1 MSIIYN
7 KLKDFKPI
15 SIDQNLEIDDTQFQ
29 QLSHLI
35 TRIGK
40 SEQKTSQI
48 VELMKDALSE
58 QLESSKQLIDDVRQ
72 EKNEVKRDIKILE
85 RGLLEYF
92 NILDDLQKAA
102 KLISDKQFLDSINVA
117 IQAKEQISES
127 MGIQT
132 VPAEPGQKINI
143 KYHHK
148 VDTVSVQNKNQ
159 DQTVNKVVEN
169 GYRRG
174 DRLLRKASVIAN
186 KYEGHEHE

>member
-1 MSIIYN
+1 MIHK

-15 SIDQNLEIDDTQFQ
+15 SIDENLAIDDSQFQ
-29 QLSHLI
+29 QLSHLL

-48 VELMKDALSE
+48 VELLKDELSN

-72 EKNEVKRDIKILE
+72 EKNEIKRDIEILE

-92 NILDDLQKAA
+92 NILDSMQKAA
-102 KLISDKQFLDSINVA
+102 ESINDKQFLDSINVA

-132 VPAEPGQKINI
+132 VPAEPGQKIDI

-148 VDTVSVQNKNQ
+148 VETVSVQNKELNS
-159 DQTVNKVVEN
+159 TVNKVVKN

-174 DRLLRKASVIAN
+174 DRLLSKASVIAN
-186 KYEGHEHE
+186 KYEGSDHE

>member
-1 MSIIYN
+1 MIY
-7 KLKDFKPI
+7 KRLKDFRPI
-15 SIDQNLEIDDTQFQ
+15 SIDENLEIDDSQFQ
-29 QLSHLI
+29 QLSHLL

-48 VELMKDALSE
+48 VELMKDELSN
-58 QLESSKQLIDDVRQ
+58 QLESSKQLVDDVRQ

-92 NILDDLQKAA
+92 NILDDLQKAT
-102 KLISDKQFLDSINVA
+102 KLINNKQFLDSINVA
-117 IQAKEQISES
+117 IQSKEQISES

-132 VPAEPGQKINI
+132 VPAETGQNINI

-159 DQTVNKVVEN
+159 DQTINKVVEN

-186 KYEGHEHE
+186 KYEGSDHE

>member
-1 MSIIYN
+1 MIHK

-15 SIDQNLEIDDTQFQ
+15 SVDENLAIDDSQFQ
-29 QLSHLI
+29 QLSHLL

-48 VELMKDALSE
+48 VELLKDDLSN
-58 QLESSKQLIDDVRQ
+58 QLESSQQLIDDVRQ
-72 EKNEVKRDIKILE
+72 EKNEVKRDIEILE

-102 KLISDKQFLDSINVA
+102 KTINDKQFLNSINVA

-132 VPAEPGQKINI
+132 VPAEPGQKIDI

-148 VDTVSVQNKNQ
+148 VETVSVQNKNQ

-186 KYEGHEHE
+186 KYDGADHE

>member
-1 MSIIYN
+1 MIY
-7 KLKDFKPI
+7 KRLKDYKPI
-15 SIDQNLEIDDTQFQ
+15 SIDENLEIDDTQFQ
-29 QLSHLI
+29 QLSHLLA
-35 TRIGK
+35 RIGK

-48 VELMKDALSE
+48 VELMKDELSN
-58 QLESSKQLIDDVRQ
+58 QLESSKQLVDDVRQ

-102 KLISDKQFLDSINVA
+102 KLINDKQFLDSINVA

-127 MGIQT
+127 MGIQI

-186 KYEGHEHE
+186 KYEGLDHE

>member
-1 MSIIYN
+1 MIHK

-15 SIDQNLEIDDTQFQ
+15 SIDENLEIDDSQFQ
-29 QLSHLI
+29 QLSHLL

-48 VELMKDALSE
+48 VELLKDDLSN
-58 QLESSKQLIDDVRQ
+58 QLESSQQLIDDVRQ
-72 EKNEVKRDIKILE
+72 EKNEVKRDIIILE

-92 NILDDLQKAA
+92 NILDSLQKAA
-102 KLISDKQFLDSINVA
+102 ESINDKQFLDSINVA

-132 VPAEPGQKINI
+132 VPAEPGQKIDI

-148 VDTVSVQNKNQ
+148 VETVSVQNKELNS
-159 DQTVNKVVEN
+159 TVNKVVEN

-186 KYEGHEHE
+186 KYDGADHE

>member
-1 MSIIYN
+1 MIY
-7 KLKDFKPI
+7 KRLKDFKPI
-15 SIDQNLEIDDTQFQ
+15 SIDESLEMDDSQFH
-29 QLSHLI
+29 QLSQLLS
-35 TRIGK
+35 RIGK

-48 VELMKDALSE
+48 VELMKDDLSD
-58 QLESSKQLIDDVRQ
+58 QLESSKQLIDDVRR
-72 EKNEVKRDIKILE
+72 EKNEVKRDVKILE

-92 NILDDLQKAA
+92 NILDSLQTAA
-102 KLISDKQFLDSINVA
+102 ESINDEQFLDSIDVA

-132 VPAEPGQKINI
+132 VPAEPGQKIDI

-148 VDTVSVQNKNQ
+148 VETVSVQNKELNS
-159 DQTVNKVVEN
+159 TVNKVVEN

-186 KYEGHEHE
+186 KYEGSDHE